1 MPKPK
6 AASRK
11 RAPRGTH
18 RGASKSPRAPSP
30 FSHHHAGGDPR
41 TLAERVYRAL
51 KKDIILGV
59 FPSGEA
65 ISENLMARRYRGSRT
80 PVREAA
86 LRLQQENLLRS
97 VPNRG
102 YFVSHLSVKET
113 NDMYEFRAAVEGAC
127 AEIVA
132 QKGVDASRLDHLQE
146 MARAEYRVDDRESY
160 LLFIE
165 ADTAFHVGVARLA
178 GNSLL
183 ERAVSNARCQME
195 RIMFAAIDIGYPDVV
210 TVREHHA
217 VLEAIRRGDPAAA
230 RKLMIEHILGSKE
243 KVLQLASGRSR
254 LL

>member
-1 MPKPK
+1 MRKPK
-6 AASRK
+6 AAGRKSAGRRKNRRPSRS
-11 RAPRGTH
+11 A
-18 RGASKSPRAPSP
+18 GASSA
-30 FSHHHAGGDPR
+30 FSHHHAGGNPR

-65 ISENLMARRYRGSRT
+65 ISENLMARRYKGSRT

-102 YFVSHLSVKET
+102 YYVSHLSIKEM

-127 AEIVA
+127 AELVA
-132 QKGVDASRLDHLQE
+132 QKGVEDSLLDPLEQI
-146 MARAEYRVDDRESY
+146 AGAVYKADDRDSY
-160 LLFIE
+160 LRFIE
-165 ADTAFHVGVARLA
+165 ADTAFHVGVALLSC
-178 GNSLL
+178 NPLL

-195 RIMFAAIDIGYPDVV
+195 RIMFAAMDIGYPDQV

-217 VLEAIRRGDPAAA
+217 VLDAIRRRDAVAA
-230 RKLMIEHILGSKE
+230 RRLMIEHILGSKE
-243 KVLQLASGRSR
+243 KVLQLASGRRR